1 MVETLTG
8 ILDFEKP
15 IEELEQKIAELKNLT
30 PSQGV
35 NLEKEVKSLEEKRD
49 LLIQEIFASL
59 TPWQRVQLARHP
71 RRPYTLDYINALF
84 TDFTELHGDRL
95 FAEDTALVSGTA
107 FFDSTAV
114 VVMGQQKGRGVE
126 ESMMRNFGM
135 MHPEGYR
142 KALRLMK
149 LAEKFHK
156 PVLTFIDTPGAYPGI
171 GAEERGQAEA
181 IAKNLREMAA
191 LATPLI
197 SVLIGEGGSGGAL
210 GIGVAD
216 RILML
221 ENAWYSVIS
230 PEGCAAILFRDA
242 SKAPEAASALKLTA
256 QDLLSLHVIDE
267 IVPEPL
273 GGAHRN
279 FNLVVEE
286 LRKRIRKHLKDLEEV
301 EPKTL
306 LQSRYEKYR
315 RMGEWNEFE
324 KLQTTIKKFR
334 KIKIKVEKG
343 GS

>member
-1 MVETLTG
+1 MAEETLSS

-15 IEELEQKIAELKNLT
+15 VEELEQKIAELKNMTSSPGL
-30 PSQGV
+30 
-35 NLEKEVKSLEEKRD
+35 NLEDEVKALEEKRNQ
-49 LLIQEIFASL
+49 LLGEIFSSL

-71 RRPYTLDYINALF
+71 KRPYTLDYLQALF
-84 TDFTELHGDRL
+84 RDFTELHGDRL
-95 FAEDTALVSGTA
+95 FGDDPALVGGTA
-107 FFDSTAV
+107 FFESIPV
-114 VVMGQQKGRGVE
+114 VVMGQQKGRTVE
-126 ESMMRNFGM
+126 ESMRRNFGM

-156 PVLTFIDTPGAYPGI
+156 PVITFIDTPGAYPGI

-181 IAKNLREMAA
+181 IARNLREMGNLKTA
-191 LATPLI
+191 I
-197 SVLIGEGGSGGAL
+197 VSVVIGEGGSGGAL

-242 SKAPEAASALKLTA
+242 SLASQAAAALGLTA
-256 QDLLSLHVIDE
+256 QDLLAQNIIDE

-279 FNLVVEE
+279 FEFVAEQV
-286 LRKRIRKHLKDLEEV
+286 RKSLKKHLRELLDLDL
-301 EPKTL
+301 KTL
-306 LQSRYEKYR
+306 LEKRYEKYR
-315 RMGEWNEFE
+315 KMGEWEESE
-324 KLQTTIKKFR
+324 KVQGTIKKTKR
-334 KIKIKVEKG
+334 TKVKG
-343 GS
+343 GA